1 MDCGSE
7 RADSGSE
14 QSERQQCES
23 EQSLELAEQSDESEQ
38 RENTFVWRTLSES
51 VTDLL
56 DLVNQSA
63 EISDTGTGCF
73 GQRMQPCQQYLHIM
87 IVTELKKDELS
98 VRTLAEIL
106 MK

>member
-1 MDCGSE
+1 M
-7 RADSGSE
+7 A
-14 QSERQQCES
+14 RQEGPSWEVRRQAMPETVMRTIPTP
-23 EQSLELAEQSDESEQ
+23 ATDESEQ